1 MAQRGV
7 QGLRQAL
14 TQFLRSTT
22 TQMGETESD
31 DGGPAIGPIANQLRQ
46 RLGPTAVPTLFLS
59 VLSTLFVF
67 AVLGESFSSVSTDYS
82 STAAAPPAS
91 ATTSASESADL
102 GNSTIIKALNMSVAA
117 LQPVPSPLLPPGS
130 IIYRRTD
137 NKSSLFY
144 WLLALG
150 TLLLFLAIIRSLVIL
165 RRAASERGA
174 AERFSFS
181 YTTTTSRSAGTS
193 RTTRTGRPPAGMLL
207 TNIIG
212 GNFANFRSHLALM
225 GRENFTANDYEVLSQ
240 LDVINQSLG
249 QGQQQRGATEQ
260 MINRLPLHNMT
271 LSEIE
276 SKAGT
281 NAAQCTICM
290 EMFAEGDVVR
300 VVTCM
305 HSFHKDCL
313 DPWLRLHPTCPIC
326 KISITNVGEEG
337 L

>member
-14 TQFLRSTT
+14 TQFLRSTS
-22 TQMGETESD
+22 TQGIGETESD
-31 DGGPAIGPIANQLRQ
+31 DGGPAIGPLANQLRQ

-59 VLSTLFVF
+59 VLSTLFAF

-82 STAAAPPAS
+82 STAAATPAS
-91 ATTSASESADL
+91 ATTSADL
-102 GNSTIIKALNMSVAA
+102 GNSTIIKALNMSVSA

-130 IIYRRTD
+130 IIYRKTD

-150 TLLLFLAIIRSLVIL
+150 TLLLFMAIIRSLIML
-165 RRAASERGA
+165 RRAVSEREA
-174 AERFSFS
+174 TQRFNYSF
-181 YTTTTSRSAGTS
+181 TTTTR
-193 RTTRTGRPPAGMLL
+193 RGRPPTGMLL

-249 QGQQQRGATEQ
+249 QGQGQQRGATEQ

-271 LSEIE
+271 ISEIE

-290 EMFAEGDVVR
+290 EVFAEGDVVR

-326 KISITNVGEEG
+326 KISIQNVGEEG